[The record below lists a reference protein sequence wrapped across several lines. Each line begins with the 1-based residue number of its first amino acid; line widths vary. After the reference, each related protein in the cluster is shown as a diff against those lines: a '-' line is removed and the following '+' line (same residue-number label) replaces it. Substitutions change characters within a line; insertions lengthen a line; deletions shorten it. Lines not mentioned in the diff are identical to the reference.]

1 MAVIG
6 FTDTQIEQIKM
17 TAAPIPRRLR
27 GQYLQRIAE
36 RLRGR
41 DFDDGDVYRAC
52 VEAQRAILR
61 PSRPVDIGI
70 GDVAATPSVPPRLA
84 AS

>member
-61 PSRPVDIGI
+61 PRRPADIVATGDIG
-70 GDVAATPSVPPRLA
+70 AAASVP
-84 AS
+84 